1 MIRTILKDKK
11 ALAFCVLSV
20 FFAFSAGYVIT
31 KDMDKAPIL
40 GTTFVLSASS
50 LMCFYFAGY
59 DFISKKPTNRKV
71 YNSIV
76 LGVFFST
83 IAALFCFMYRA

>member
-20 FFAFSAGYVIT
+20 FFAFSIGYVLT
-31 KDMDKAPIL
+31 RDMNKAPIL
-40 GTTFVLSASS
+40 GTTFMLSASS

-71 YNSIV
+71 SNSIV
-76 LGVFFST
+76 LGMLLAT